1 VERWTAEFLEYLAK
15 QRRASPLTV
24 RAYRDELRR
33 FGEFALARLRREPRV
48 PEDLTPELI
57 AAFAAARSLE
67 RVDGARRIAART
79 LGRSLAA
86 VRSFLRFVERAGH
99 STAAARGAV
108 PRVATPHPLPAAI
121 GEAPLNALLDA
132 LDARAGGAD
141 ARTLRALA
149 AVEWLYGAGL
159 RVGELTALTWE
170 RFDAPRRLARV
181 LGKGRRERVVPV
193 GTRAAEAVRRLWT
206 ALGRAPG
213 PRDPLLPGPSGRPV
227 TARTLER
234 DVKGLLGALGP
245 NVPTHPH
252 ALRHSF
258 ATHLLDRGADL
269 RSVQELLGHQN
280 LATTQVYTHVTRRR
294 LKSAYAR
301 AHPRA

>member
-1 VERWTAEFLEYLAK
+1 VERWTAEFLEYMAK

-67 RVDGARRIAART
+67 RAGGARRIAART

-86 VRSFLRFVERAGH
+86 VRSFLRFVERAGY

-121 GEAPLNALLDA
+121 AEAPLNALLDA
-132 LDARAGGAD
+132 LDARAKGAD

-193 GTRAAEAVRRLWT
+193 GTRAAEAVRRLWA

>member
-1 VERWTAEFLEYLAK
+1 MERWTAEFLEYLAK